1 MVRACQE
8 ASRTAKRG
16 LVRPHGSKGFTL
28 IELLIVVA
36 IIGILAAIAIPNVL
50 SARRR
55 ANYARAAT
63 DTKQAVTQAVIYVN
77 DNGVYPGDVATLR
90 TEGYVSIDNQDPW
103 GVNWVASPAFRD
115 TEAPVNTSGE
125 VHLCSE
131 GPTGSSADCTDQ
143 EFEAPPQSTPAGG
156 VGYSTTY
163 GSWMGS

>member
-1 MVRACQE
+1 MVQE
-8 ASRTAKRG
+8 NQKALQTAKRG
-16 LVRPHGSKGFTL
+16 LIGPRGSKGFTL

-55 ANYARAAT
+55 ADYARAAT
-63 DTKQAVTQAVIYVN
+63 DTKQAVTQAVIYVS
-77 DNGVYPGDVATLR
+77 DNGVFPGDVATLR
-90 TEGYVSIDNQDPW
+90 LGGYVSIDDQDPW
-103 GVNWVASPAFRD
+103 GANWVASATFRD
-115 TEAPVNTSGE
+115 TEAPIDISGE

-131 GPTGSSADCTDQ
+131 GPQGSSADCTDQ
-143 EFEAPPQSTPAGG
+143 DFTAPPQSTPDGG